1 MSKKAIDKEY
11 LLNQLQNFESNILDP
26 KYLDESDI
34 EPLSTADVEAIKAKF
49 NPTTYVVPGASPTT
63 SGLMTPAD
71 KIKLN
76 NISNNANNVLF
87 GQELNDG
94 TLIGTLTIDGVDN
107 NLYAPASLSESDIT
121 EMGFT
126 KNTGTVTGIT
136 MNGTSKTVT
145 GGVVDLGTVIT
156 EHQDISGKVDKN
168 GTDSLMT
175 AAEHIKLAGIATGA
189 DVNVQSDW
197 NQTTTTADDFIKN
210 KPTLGTAA
218 AKDVPSSGNAS
229 TTQVVMGNDSRL
241 TDSRNAKDVSA
252 WAKASTKPTYTAS
265 EVGAIATSAKGAASG
280 VAELDAN
287 GKVPS
292 SQLPS
297 YVDDV
302 IEGYYYNNKFYKESS
317 HTTEITGESG
327 KIYTDLSSDKTYRW
341 SGTAFTQIKGDL
353 ALGETSSTAYRGDK
367 GKAAYDHASAKGSAF
382 SSGLYKITTNAEG
395 HVTAASAVVKSD
407 ITGLGIPGSL
417 LPSGGTKDQILVKQS
432 NTNDDANW
440 ETVEALSNSDIEAIK
455 AKFSPN
461 YSELP
466 TATIGAAG
474 LMSAADKAKLNSIET
489 NAEANIQVDWNQT
502 SSTAKDFIK
511 NKPTIPDAIA
521 VKGDAESTYRV
532 GNVNITKANIGL
544 SNVGNF
550 KAVSTVASQGLTD
563 AEKSNART
571 NIGAGTSSFSG
582 NYNDLSNKPT
592 IPTVNNATL
601 TIQKNGTNV
610 KTFTANAST
619 DVTANITVPTKVSE
633 LTNDSGFTTNT
644 GTVTQVK
651 IGSTAYN
658 PSNGIVSLPSGIAI
672 PSGGLT
678 GQILKKNSNTDGDTG
693 WETVEAL
700 SSSDIDSIKSKF
712 QPSYSDLPIAT
723 ISNNGLM
730 SSIDKSKLNGIAAG
744 AEINVQADWN
754 VTDSSSDAFIK
765 NKPTIPAAQVNADW
779 NASSGKA
786 QILNK
791 PSVLGASPNGE
802 DPSLVTN
809 GEKYEWNQKVPLETL
824 YAPGDIIISGIYEDD
839 RYPRVIK
846 IYQLG
851 FETVVGNTSENVAQI
866 ISAFDSNTIYGETVL
881 DAWITDGFAK
891 GGNSS
896 YMLFSKAI
904 NISIDTD
911 GTLVF
916 TPINIGSLSSLRYFF
931 NIRIV
936 TDLS

>member
-34 EPLSTADVEAIKAKF
+34 EPLSTADIEAIKAKF
-49 NPTTYVVPGASPTT
+49 NPTTYVVPEASPTT

-87 GQELNDG
+87 DQELNDG

-107 NLYAPASLSESDIT
+107 NLYAPASLSESDIA

-126 KNTGTVTGIT
+126 KNTGTITGIT
-136 MNGTSKTVT
+136 MNGASKTVT

-175 AAEHIKLAGIATGA
+175 ADEHTKLAGIATGA
-189 DVNVQSDW
+189 EVNVQSDW
-197 NQTTTTADDFIKN
+197 NQTTSSADDYIKN
-210 KPTLGTAA
+210 KPALGTAA

-229 TTQVVMGNDSRL
+229 TTQVVMGNDTRL
-241 TDSRNAKDVSA
+241 SDARNAADVYD
-252 WAKASTKPTYTAS
+252 WAKASTKPAYTAV
-265 EVGAIATSAKGAASG
+265 EVGAIPTTAKGAASG

-302 IEGYYYNNKFYKESS
+302 LEYTAKANFP
-317 HTTEITGESG
+317 TTGETG
-327 KIYTDLSSDKTYRW
+327 KIYLDTTTNLQYRW
-341 SGTAFTQIKGDL
+341 SGTAYVEISPSL
-353 ALGETSSTAYRGDK
+353 ALGETSSTAYRGDR
-367 GKAAYDHASAKGSAF
+367 GKTAYDHASAKGSAF

-432 NTNDDANW
+432 NTNDDADW

-489 NAEANIQVDWNQT
+489 NAEANIQADWNQT

-511 NKPTIPDAIA
+511 NKPTIPSAVA
-521 VKGDAESTYRV
+521 VKGDAESTYRI

-563 AEKSNART
+563 TEKSNARA

-672 PSGGLT
+672 PSGGST

-730 SSIDKSKLNGIAAG
+730 SSTDKSKLNGIAAG
-744 AEINVQADWN
+744 AEVNVQADWN

-791 PSVLGASPNGE
+791 PTVLGASPNGE

-809 GEKYEWNQKVPLETL
+809 GEKYEWSQKVPLETL
-824 YAPGDIIISGIYEDD
+824 YAPGDIITSGIYEDD
-839 RYPRVIK
+839 RYPRLVK

-851 FETVVGNTSENVAQI
+851 FEAVVGGTSENVAQI
-866 ISAFDSNTIYGETVL
+866 GNAFDSSTIFGETVL
-881 DAWITDGFAK
+881 DVWITDGFAK
-891 GGNSS
+891 SGNSS
-896 YMLFSKAI
+896 YMLFSKAT
-904 NISIDTD
+904 NISIDTS
-911 GTLVF
+911 GVLTF
-916 TPINIGSLSSLRYFF
+916 TPINISSLSSLRYFF

-936 TDLS
+936 TDLG